1 MDCNCTNK
9 DKCTGTKQLINCK
22 KLGETAETAET
33 AEHNGFDAWINVLE
47 EAEQHTCDIENQE
60 DCENCGS

>member
-9 DKCTGTKQLINCK
+9 DKCMGTKHLVNCK
-22 KLGETAETAET
+22 KLNETAETAET

-47 EAEQHTCDIENQE
+47 EEEQPTCDIENQE